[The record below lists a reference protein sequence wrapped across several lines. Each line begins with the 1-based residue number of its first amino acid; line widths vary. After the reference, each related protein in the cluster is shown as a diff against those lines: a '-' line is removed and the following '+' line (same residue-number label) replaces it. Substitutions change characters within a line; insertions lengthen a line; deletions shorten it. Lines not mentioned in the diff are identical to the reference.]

1 MNELYRRI
9 DALLEERSRDFPTRV
24 EPLFSTLETALREL
38 AAALRDVVGAVE
50 PRRAR
55 FTATPVV
62 VCGYYRSGTTLM
74 HGLLQNHPDLLALP
88 SEARWFGTWRRQL
101 PSVEELHDGW
111 IRRAVAPDG
120 IPPFWSL
127 GRPWEDGDDRY
138 AGFTRSLLAFA
149 AGREANEDLLGIVAA
164 AFADARGVVPRAWME
179 KTPRDEVLVDEIL
192 AAYPDARFVQ
202 IVRDPRATVASVRG
216 WNRSGRHLASTAEAA
231 VELRRSLELARE
243 NAGERYLV
251 VRYEDLVE
259 DPEREMR
266 RVADMLGLPW
276 SDALVTPSTTA
287 NSSVSE
293 RRVRGSIHRLSS
305 NTNVLPRTADVVVR
319 ALDAEP
325 ARALGYD
332 VPQGSAAVAL
342 ATRLYL
348 SATARAR
355 ALARGLRPS
364 SPT

>member
-1 MNELYRRI
+1 MNDLYRRI
-9 DALLEERSRDFPTRV
+9 DSLLEERARDYPRRV
-24 EPLFSTLETALREL
+24 EPLFSTLLAAMDELASALRE
-38 AAALRDVVGAVE
+38 AAGAVE
-50 PRRAR
+50 PVQTRLS
-55 FTATPVV
+55 ATPVV

-74 HGLLQNHPDLLALP
+74 HGLLQSHPDVLALP
-88 SEARWFGTWRRQL
+88 SEARWFGTWRHRL
-101 PSVEELHDGW
+101 ASIEELHDGW

-127 GRPWEDGDDRY
+127 GRPWEGGPDRY
-138 AGFTRSLLAFA
+138 LLFTRSLLARRRWP
-149 AGREANEDLLGIVAA
+149 GDLLGAVAA
-164 AFADARGVVPRAWME
+164 AFADAHETTPSVWME
-179 KTPRDEVLVDEIL
+179 KTPGDELHRDEIVR
-192 AAYPDARFVQ
+192 AYPDARFVQ
-202 IVRDPRATVASVRG
+202 LVRDPRATIASIRG
-216 WNRSGRHLASTAEAA
+216 WNASGRPLTSTPEAA
-231 VELRRSLELARE
+231 VELRRSLELARSQE
-243 NAGERYLV
+243 GDRYVV

-259 DPEREMR
+259 MPEREMR
-266 RVADMLGLPW
+266 RVADILGLPW
-276 SDALVTPSTTA
+276 SDALVTPATTA
-287 NSSVSE
+287 NSSVAE
-293 RRVRGSIHRLSS
+293 RRVRGSIHRLSADP
-305 NTNVLPRTADVVVR
+305 NVLPRVADAIVR